1 MRDNSSRS
9 STNNCAATILV
20 LQYTYDI
27 VCVLAKNTWLR
38 LAITFD
44 NLRIEK
50 VRSVVF
56 NHDVDAERNR
66 LHREPDL
73 LSFYCLVHTLIIQIV
88 WAFGNTDT

>member
-1 MRDNSSRS
+1 M
-9 STNNCAATILV
+9 
-20 LQYTYDI
+20 YDI
-27 VCVLAKNTWLR
+27 MDVLAKNTWLR

-50 VRSVVF
+50 VRSVVLD
-56 NHDVDAERNR
+56 HVVDAERNR

-73 LSFYCLVHTLIIQIV
+73 LSFHTLIIQIV

>member
-1 MRDNSSRS
+1 MDV
-9 STNNCAATILV
+9 I
-20 LQYTYDI
+20 
-27 VCVLAKNTWLR
+27 AKNTWLR

-50 VRSVVF
+50 GRSVIF

-73 LSFYCLVHTLIIQIV
+73 LSFHTFNHTNRLGIWEYGYVVAMLVQV
-88 WAFGNTDT
+88 

>member
-1 MRDNSSRS
+1 MCDNSSRS

-20 LQYTYDI
+20 LQYIHDI
-27 VCVLAKNTWLR
+27 MDMLAK
-38 LAITFD
+38 I

-50 VRSVVF
+50 GRSVIF
-56 NHDVDAERNR
+56 DHIVDAERNR

-73 LSFYCLVHTLIIQIV
+73 LSFHTLIIQIV